1 MMKKITSRIIRAR
14 PRSVLTVMSM
24 YKFALASIIMPTLLF
39 PVVSHA
45 SDEDLRWQLGVE
57 AGPVWQSRN
66 DVRKPGDT
74 GTRFSLTELAGE
86 GPFPFVRLE
95 LFYNINKRHSLR
107 FLLAPFEYSE
117 SGVLSKD
124 VFFVDQT
131 FDAGQTT
138 EASYRFNSYRA
149 TWRYLFF
156 QDEKWQWR
164 VGATAKIRDAE
175 IALQQDG
182 KTSSDSNV
190 GIVPLLYL
198 YGEYRL
204 ADRWRFIIDFDGLAS
219 PQGRALDLGL
229 FARYDINRQ
238 WYVGGGYRTL
248 EGGADNSNIYNFAWF
263 NYLSLSA
270 GYRF

>member
-1 MMKKITSRIIRAR
+1 MIKLI
-14 PRSVLTVMSM
+14 
-24 YKFALASIIMPTLLF
+24 LAGFIFMTLLI
-39 PVVSHA
+39 SA
-45 SDEDLRWQLGVE
+45 AANATDEDLRWSFGVE

-66 DVRKPGDT
+66 DVQIPGDT
-74 GTRFSLTELAGE
+74 GTRFSLADLAGE
-86 GPFPFVRLE
+86 GPYPFVRLE
-95 LFYNINKRHSLR
+95 LVYDINKRHSLR

-117 SGVLSKD
+117 SGVLTED

-131 FDAGQTT
+131 FNAGQTT

-156 QDEKWQWR
+156 QNEKWQWR

-175 IALQQDG
+175 IKLKQDG
-182 KTSSDSNV
+182 RSSSDSNV
-190 GIVPLLYL
+190 GIVPLLNL
-198 YGEYRL
+198 YGEYQM
-204 ADRWRFIIDFDGLAS
+204 ADRWRFVIDFDGLAS

-229 FARYDINRQ
+229 FAYYDINSR
-238 WYVGGGYRTL
+238 WYAGGGYRTL
-248 EGGADNSNIYNFAWF
+248 EGGADNDTVYNFAWF